1 MRIIIF
7 DDHTFVLNTLKDY
20 LSKKPQVEIAGTA
33 NTKKEAIDLLSTK
46 QADIFISD
54 VLTEEEIGL
63 SLFEEIQARGF
74 GVKIVV
80 YSSITSEFVKQY
92 LFEYGVLAIL
102 HKSESLE
109 KLWETLQLVHSND
122 KYKDKSQKWEQPPQL
137 TPKEQEIARYMAKGL
152 AAKEIAVL
160 TNNSVNTINNQK
172 SHLLLKFH
180 CTNST
185 ELVLK
190 LLQMGYLKV

>member
-1 MRIIIF
+1 MKIALF
-7 DDHTFVLNTLKDY
+7 DDHTFVLNTLENY
-20 LSKKPQVEIAGTA
+20 LSKKPDVQIVGTA
-33 NTKKEAIDLLSTK
+33 TTKKAAIDLLSTK

-54 VLTEEEIGL
+54 VLTDEEIGL
-63 SLFEEIQARGF
+63 SMFEEIKAKGYA
-74 GVKIVV
+74 VKIVV

-102 HKSESLE
+102 HKNESLE
-109 KLWETLQLVHSND
+109 KLWETLQLVHLNE
-122 KYKDKSQKWEQPPQL
+122 KYKDNSQKWETPPQL

-152 AAKEIAVL
+152 AAKEIAML

-172 SHLLLKFH
+172 NHLLLKFH

-185 ELVLK
+185 ELVIK